1 MPSPTASLSHMPK
14 LPRAGSAL
22 PGVALPSAAGRTV
35 RLWDYKQRQPLL
47 LAFLHGADCPAC
59 RAWLA
64 GLARARSQLDEA
76 RAATLIVLPEPI
88 ERLRALQAALDLPFM
103 LLSDQARVAA
113 ARYLP
118 AGAAG
123 VALYA
128 ADRYGQCLDAW
139 HGPDAGAFP
148 ALAAP
153 LADFALAEHDDCAC
167 TLPAWAPE

>member
-1 MPSPTASLSHMPK
+1 MPTPAAASQVPE

-22 PGVALPSAAGRTV
+22 PGFALPSAAGRTV

-64 GLARARSQLDEA
+64 GLARDRDRLEEA
-76 RAATLIVLPEPI
+76 RAATLIALPEPA
-88 ERLRALQAALDLPFM
+88 ERLRALQIALDLPFT
-103 LLSDQARVAA
+103 LLDDQARAAA

-118 AGAAG
+118 AGAVG

-139 HGPDAGAFP
+139 HGSDAGTFP
-148 ALAAP
+148 ALGAP